1 MLDAFVEIQLIVTAI
16 AVVAAFT
23 HYVFETSAN

>member
-1 MLDAFVEIQLIVTAI
+1 MLDAIVEIQLVVTAI

-23 HYVFETSAN
+23 HYIYETSTN